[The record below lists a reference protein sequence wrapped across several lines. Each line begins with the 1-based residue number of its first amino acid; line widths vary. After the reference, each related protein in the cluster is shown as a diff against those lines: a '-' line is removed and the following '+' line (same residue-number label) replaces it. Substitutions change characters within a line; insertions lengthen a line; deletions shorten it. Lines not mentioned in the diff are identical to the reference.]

1 MYLLCLSEYPVRSW
15 DSVVGKDME
24 RKIERI
30 LDGDDPSPIKIGE
43 GLKAKMVS
51 VRELDPRVEADVKKL
66 ESKKDT
72 LEKSLKEKGE
82 DPANNDQI
90 KNLDLTINNL
100 VEGKTVKK
108 DTIDVSTPEGS
119 KYLDDLINTLLEE
132 RIQKAYV
139 KQASYLNI
147 IKLAKKSIQ

>member
-1 MYLLCLSEYPVRSW
+1 M
-15 DSVVGKDME
+15 
-24 RKIERI
+24 
-30 LDGDDPSPIKIGE
+30 
-43 GLKAKMVS
+43 
-51 VRELDPRVEADVKKL
+51 
-66 ESKKDT
+66 
-72 LEKSLKEKGE
+72 EKSLKEKGE